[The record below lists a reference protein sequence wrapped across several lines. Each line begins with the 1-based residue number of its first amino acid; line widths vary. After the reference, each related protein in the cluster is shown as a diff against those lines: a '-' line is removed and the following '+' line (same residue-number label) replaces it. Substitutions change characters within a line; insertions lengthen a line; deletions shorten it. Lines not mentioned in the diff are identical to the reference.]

1 MRSAT
6 AIRVYTLVFLA
17 LLAAQ
22 SATAQ
27 STSLSGLL
35 PDLLTRGVTLAP
47 PTSGVNHE
55 AHFEPSANPNDPLF
69 AQVTQLSSQLN
80 SALLASLATFP
91 LGSSSGGFVFE
102 GDPALGDFRPAS
114 KSFGP
119 TFAERAFTSGKGNF
133 NLGVSFHRSSFDAF
147 EGKNLDDGSISFF
160 LRHTNC
166 CPAGAPDGFPNPA
179 FEADLVREDLTM
191 KLDTNTTAFL
201 FNYGV
206 TDRLDIG
213 AALPIVHVS
222 IEASGLATIDRVSGT
237 DATVHRFAG
246 SDPDHLTLTP
256 QSGTATGLGDI
267 VVRAKY
273 RLVKATGGGLAAGV
287 DLRLP
292 SGDETDLLGLG
303 TTQAKFLLIASREMG
318 NVGVHGNLSYAV
330 AGSSDI
336 AGDIPKE
343 IGYTAGAEIVAG
355 RATIA
360 LDLVGRTLKDAV
372 RFADQTQ
379 NEPTNTAGGSVTR
392 TVFTPTSG
400 NLTQVLG
407 VVGVKYPIAPNLLIT
422 ANALFSLNDAGL
434 KANFTPVVGL
444 EYVFPRH

>member
-1 MRSAT
+1 MRPVT
-6 AIRVYTLVFLA
+6 VRVCGLLCLA
-17 LLAAQ
+17 VLAARPV
-22 SATAQ
+22 AAQ

-35 PDLLTRGVTLAP
+35 PTLLTHGVTLAP

-55 AHFEPSANPNDPLF
+55 AHFEPSENPSDPLYS
-69 AQVTQLSSQLN
+69 QVIQLSSQLN
-80 SALLASLATFP
+80 SALLSSLATFP

-119 TFAERAFTSGKGNF
+119 TFAERAFTSGKHNF
-133 NLGVSFHRSSFDAF
+133 NFGLTFQRASFDSF
-147 EGKNLDDGSISFF
+147 EGKNLDDGGISFY

-179 FEADLVREDLTM
+179 FEADLVREDLSM

-201 FNYGV
+201 FNYGI

-222 IEASGLATIDRVSGT
+222 IEASGLATIDRVSGS

-246 SDPDHLTLTP
+246 ADPDHQTLAP
-256 QSGTATGLGDI
+256 QSGSATGLGDI

-273 RLVKATGGGLAAGV
+273 RIVKATGGGLAAGL

-292 SGDETDLLGLG
+292 SGDEKDLLGLG

-318 NVGVHGNLSYAV
+318 NVAVHGNLSYAV
-330 AGSSDI
+330 AGNSDI

-343 IGYTAGAEIVAG
+343 VGYTAGAEVVAG

-360 LDLVGRTLKDAV
+360 FDLVGRTLKDAV

-379 NEPTNTAGGSVTR
+379 DEPTNTTGGFVTR
-392 TVFTPTSG
+392 TVFSPSTA

-407 VVGVKYPIAPNLLIT
+407 VIGVKYPLAPNLLVT

-434 KANFTPVVGL
+434 KAKFTPVVGL